1 MRHHEPI
8 ARVLWPCSGMAST
21 PSRRVPTAGS
31 AAVLRTRGAGATCR
45 LRAAMTAA
53 PWSIYCHHAD
63 ATGHGCQT
71 EDIVQA
77 IGLSLNEL
85 FAPGDSPPAQTV
97 PQHRGDAALARIAPT
112 PVAALAGTI

>member
-1 MRHHEPI
+1 MRHHEPV
-8 ARVLWPCSGMAST
+8 ARVLWALQRNGFDPKPSGADRWVSRC
-21 PSRRVPTAGS
+21 PSHQGRRRNLSIA
-31 AAVLRTRGAGATCR
+31 RGDDG
-45 LRAAMTAA
+45 RALVH
-53 PWSIYCHHAD
+53 CHHAD

-97 PQHRGDAALARIAPT
+97 PRHRGDAALARIAST